1 MANLIKISLLCLN
14 ILAIFTCSCG
24 STNAENTE
32 SNCPFVKIGSKY
44 YFINE
49 SLKMSWFESSEYCR
63 SIGGDLVN
71 INSIEELL
79 ALQKYILGM
88 NIQTQLWTDGNDLG
102 REGRYMSLTTGRPL
116 FFTKWKPNNPD
127 NSNNEDCVEVRI
139 ENKTLVMNDHKCD
152 MEFYAICQYREPT
165 THGGSKISEL
175 NENDNLKLLRNLGE
189 ALTHA
194 ADVYKSC
201 SQQTGCPVS

>member
-1 MANLIKISLLCLN
+1 MLNFIKVCL
-14 ILAIFTCSCG
+14 IFTNIFTIFASP
-24 STNAENTE
+24 SNSNKNENTK
-32 SNCPFVKIGSKY
+32 NYYPFVKIGGKY
-44 YFINE
+44 YFVNV
-49 SLKMSWFESSEYCR
+49 SLKMNWYESFDYCR

-165 THGGSKISEL
+165 THGRSKISEL
-175 NENDNLKLLRNLGE
+175 NENGNINLLRNLGE